1 ALQILLELKGL
12 TYQQIGR
19 SNTYVVS
26 PRSQNAP
33 NQITRIYILSHVPLI
48 PILANEGT
56 TSGGGSGT
64 NLAQLAGQNAMGGGG
79 AQAQAPAGGAAA
91 GGAGGGGGGGGRGA
105 ASPIAIINVINSLL
119 SPNGRVAVDPRTNAV
134 IVTDIPEIFPQ
145 VEQIIAELDKK
156 VPQVM
161 IEAQIVEINSTRSSE
176 LGINWG
182 QGVGKGGL
190 VSFTPGQRQTTF
202 PFNLNSNVSRW
213 QFWDPAVIPLTP
225 GAAIAN
231 PISVPSVLNLANLQI
246 ILKAVVV
253 RGEGRFL
260 GKPKIMTLNNKKA
273 RIEITP
279 GTPERENTGVVLE
292 VTPQVNKEGYV
303 TLLIEPSFTD
313 SVETK
318 FTNGGNPVRDIVT
331 RKASTLLR
339 LKNGQTVV
347 LGGLLE
353 SKEQRTVQKVPFLGY
368 IPLIGWLFTSTSVDR
383 NNTDLVI
390 FLTPTVVLD

>member
-1 ALQILLELKGL
+1 
-12 TYQQIGR
+12 
-19 SNTYVVS
+19 
-26 PRSQNAP
+26 
-33 NQITRIYILSHVPLI
+33 
-48 PILANEGT
+48 
-56 TSGGGSGT
+56 
-64 NLAQLAGQNAMGGGG
+64 M
-79 AQAQAPAGGAAA
+79 
-91 GGAGGGGGGGGRGA
+91 
-105 ASPIAIINVINSLL
+105 
-119 SPNGRVAVDPRTNAV
+119 
-134 IVTDIPEIFPQ
+134 
-145 VEQIIAELDKK
+145 
-156 VPQVM
+156 
-161 IEAQIVEINSTRSSE
+161 
-176 LGINWG
+176 
-182 QGVGKGGL
+182 
-190 VSFTPGQRQTTF
+190 
-202 PFNLNSNVSRW
+202 
-213 QFWDPAVIPLTP
+213 
-225 GAAIAN
+225 
-231 PISVPSVLNLANLQI
+231 
-246 ILKAVVV
+246 V

-273 RIEITP
+273 RIEITQNETLDIQQQQGGLGGGVTT
-279 GTPERENTGVVLE
+279 GTPEREQTGVVLE

-318 FTNGGNPVRDIVT
+318 FTNGGNPVRDIVV